1 MTLLEPH
8 NFPFAIALGLMLALV
23 VLQFIGLGDVL
34 DGADA
39 DVDLDVDGA
48 HSAGFLEG
56 TMSLLGIGR
65 VPLLIWLMMYLLVF
79 AAIGVFGQQ
88 LIIALLGAPLAT
100 WLAGLCA
107 GAAALPV
114 NGVLARPLARLLP
127 KDETTA
133 VSVDSLVRRDAEI
146 QTGSARRGSPAR
158 AKVVD
163 HFGHAHFVM
172 VEPHDDDAVL
182 TEGEVVMLVRREERL
197 AFAAQYENSH
207 LRLR

>member
-1 MTLLEPH
+1 MTLFEPH
-8 NFPFAIALGLMLALV
+8 NFPFAVALGLMLALV
-23 VLQFIGLGDVL
+23 VLQFIGLGDMF

-39 DVDLDVDGA
+39 DVDLDIDGA
-48 HSAGFLEG
+48 NSAGFLEG

-65 VPLLIWLMMYLLVF
+65 VPFLVWLMMYLLVF
-79 AAIGVFGQQ
+79 AAIGVVGQQ
-88 LIIALLGAPLAT
+88 VIIGLLGSPLAT
-100 WLAGLCA
+100 WLAGLGA

-114 NGVLARPLARLLP
+114 NGVLARPMGAIMP

-133 VSVDSLVRRDAEI
+133 ISIDSLVRRDAEI

-163 HFGHAHFVM
+163 QHGLSHFVM

-182 TEGEVVMLVRREERL
+182 TEGEVVMLVRREGGT
-197 AFAAQYENSH
+197 FYAAQYENSH